1 MKTLRILFSL
11 LIVVAFALTSCDK
24 EEEQEAVPMPKAKLT
39 GFVWA
44 DLDLNEAGLEY
55 APSGTK
61 ILVWVDT
68 EDLFIDPN
76 AVITYPRKYYEATVG
91 ADGKYSIDIEVGNN
105 PVTAVIAPGDFWYD
119 QLINPTDTETKRYSM
134 APVTVTLL
142 QKQTKIQDL
151 VFL

>member
-1 MKTLRILFSL
+1 MKTLRIALSL
-11 LIVVAFALTSCDK
+11 VVVLAFALTSCDK

-68 EDLFIDPN
+68 EQLFINPN
-76 AVITYPRKYYEATVG
+76 PGITYPKKYYEATVG
-91 ADGKYSIDIEVGNN
+91 ADGKYSVDIEVGND
-105 PVTAVIAPGDFWYD
+105 PVVAVIAPGDFWYN
-119 QLINPTDTETKRYSM
+119 QLINPTDTEIKRYSM

-151 VFL
+151 VFI